1 MNAMETKRCPY
12 CAEEVRSAA
21 IKCRFCGSN
30 LGVRRVSFGDWYR
43 SSKDR
48 MLAGV
53 CGGLAQEFGVPA
65 TVVRLAFVLSSLLFG
80 GIGILVYVVLWVVM
94 PQEEWASGLDE
105 YESEI
110 ADSFREP

>member
-1 MNAMETKRCPY
+1 MNAMDTKRCPY
-12 CAEEVRSAA
+12 CAEEVRQEA

-65 TVVRLAFVLSSLLFG
+65 TVVRLAFVLASLLFG
-80 GIGILVYVVLWVVM
+80 GIGILVYAVLWVVM
-94 PQEEWASGLDE
+94 PQEEWASELDD
-105 YESEI
+105 YESE
-110 ADSFREP
+110 FRGS